1 MSVYSVTCFSV
12 VRLVVRARFTL
23 GEHRNIL
30 HFARR
35 YSGVSARGCRG
46 RSRHY
51 LAQLVIHYQSS
62 NNIHFLEQRNVRKL
76 TNMPCGIF
84 KQAMASL
91 YHEIACIVFQLHE
104 TVCRLLFCP
113 VQLSPK
119 FPAGC
124 FSPKPTLSAPS
135 SKPSLTPLPRL
146 PSLVIPP
153 QTTPAVSAI
162 TPTMAL
168 HVIIPTVAVPFQ
180 KTYPC
185 FLHSILELSLAFSA
199 SKFQDGSTPLDR
211 TVRTRCFCKK
221 TRNLKFCKCET

>member
-23 GEHRNIL
+23 GEHKNIL

-84 KQAMASL
+84 KKAMASL
-91 YHEIACIVFQLHE
+91 YHEIACSFSIARN
-104 TVCRLLFCP
+104 C
-113 VQLSPK
+113 LSPHTLPSTALPEVPSWLLLPK
-119 FPAGC
+119 THAKCLFPKTVVG
-124 FSPKPTLSAPS
+124 S
-135 SKPSLTPLPRL
+135 LPRL
-146 PSLVIPP
+146 PLLVIPP
-153 QTTPAVSAI
+153 QTHTGCLYHNTHTGTPCHHPHSGC
-162 TPTMAL
+162 
-168 HVIIPTVAVPFQ
+168 PFK

-185 FLHSILELSLAFSA
+185 FRHSILAFSA
-199 SKFQDGSTPLDR
+199 QSSRTDR
-211 TVRTRCFCKK
+211 RLWTARAVSSGKK
-221 TRNLKFCKCET
+221 NRNLKFYKSET